1 MPHKTSYIHV
11 IQRRGYKLYLQA
23 LVLQHVFHGY
33 HHQRKKVS
41 ETVWKRLYPWIMQTF
56 VIQSSVKRTSKHS
69 DIINQKTAQDSLPDS
84 LPITYPLSN
93 PQRHTLARTD
103 ISSLNR
109 RIVQV
114 WLRLFLQM
122 RVECVAETCGAVF
135 QPANSAVALFPPTL
149 SLFAVDGRLDHGKA
163 MNERLLDH
171 NKKPGCAKLVSGI
184 GEFCN

>member
-41 ETVWKRLYPWIMQTF
+41 GTVWKRLYPWIMQTF

-69 DIINQKTAQDSLPDS
+69 DIINKKTAQDSLPDS

-122 RVECVAETCGAVF
+122 RVEVCRGNVWCGV
-135 QPANSAVALFPPTL
+135 PASQQCRRLVPT
-149 SLFAVDGRLDHGKA
+149 D
-163 MNERLLDH
+163 
-171 NKKPGCAKLVSGI
+171 LVSVRCGWTTRSR
-184 GEFCN
+184 ESDERASS